1 MQSLFLCDNLKYSC
15 YKFTTVSTTQ
25 NQENMIDH
33 NLLRK
38 RNYNQEIDEKI
49 YQLEILR
56 VCVMKDE
63 LFRKDILIVTICA
76 NFVSVFNLLAFH
88 HECHVLIGF
97 ASYNLFVKQTFS
109 SAAVN

>member
-15 YKFTTVSTTQ
+15 YKFTTVSATQ

-33 NLLRK
+33 NLRK

-49 YQLEILR
+49 NQLEILR
-56 VCVMKDE
+56 VCVIKEE
-63 LFRKDILIVTICA
+63 LFRKDVLIVTICA

-88 HECHVLIGF
+88 HECRVLIGF
-97 ASYNLFVKQTFS
+97 ASHNLFVKQTFS
-109 SAAVN
+109 CAAVN